1 MNVAVLTISGLRG
14 IMGEDLFGNDILD
27 TIYNFVSSKEI
38 KTCAIGRDTRSTSE
52 MLHQVVLSCLLAEG
66 CNVEDLGVTST
77 PSVFRHVKKNN
88 LDGGVCITSSHNPKE
103 WNGLKLI
110 IRPGRIIKPDE
121 LNNKNTKNYSFTG
134 TKKELETC
142 YYNDLIEFFKDERFH
157 GLKIGM
163 DLGGGAACI
172 FVKDIFIKLGCRVY
186 TINDSPGTFNR
197 IINPTEDPLESLS
210 KLIVENECNVGFAFD
225 ADVDRLV
232 ILNERGEKIAPDFSL
247 LAGIKYIEQRFKL
260 EKAAISIDSSLSIIN
275 YLKKINC
282 EILTTPVGEI
292 SVLEKIQSGK
302 CQVGGEGSSGGFIYP
317 EFNLCRDGILL
328 ALMVS
333 RLVENYG
340 DLDSIFSDIEKFKQK
355 RIKIKTNPENFN
367 VIKEHFLKLDNVT
380 FIDGIKITPNDD
392 KWVLIRPSNTEKCIR
407 LSVEANNE
415 KDAQDLIDEYKNQI
429 ENLLSDSTSH

>member
-121 LNNKNTKNYSFTG
+121 LNNKNIKNYSFTG

-142 YYNDLIEFFKDERFH
+142 YYDDLLEFFKDERFH

-186 TINDSPGTFNR
+186 TVNDSSGTFNR
-197 IINPTEDPLESLS
+197 IIDPTEDPLKSLS

-232 ILNERGEKIAPDFSL
+232 ILNERGNKIPPDFSL

-282 EILTTPVGEI
+282 EIHTTPVGEI
-292 SVLEKIQSGK
+292 SVLEKIQSEK

-340 DLDSIFSDIEKFKQK
+340 NLDSIFSDIEKFKQK
-355 RIKIKTNPENFN
+355 RIKIKTNPENF
-367 VIKEHFLKLDNVT
+367 
-380 FIDGIKITPNDD
+380 
-392 KWVLIRPSNTEKCIR
+392 
-407 LSVEANNE
+407 
-415 KDAQDLIDEYKNQI
+415 
-429 ENLLSDSTSH
+429 

>member
-27 TIYNFVSSKEI
+27 TIYDFVSSKEI

-121 LNNKNTKNYSFTG
+121 LNNKNIKNYSFTG

-142 YYNDLIEFFKDERFH
+142 YYEDLLEFFKDERFH

-172 FVKDIFIKLGCRVY
+172 FVKDIFTKLGCRVY
-186 TINDSPGTFNR
+186 TINDSSGTFNR
-197 IINPTEDPLESLS
+197 IIDPTEDPLRSLS
-210 KLIVENECNVGFAFD
+210 KLIVENECEVGFAFD

-282 EILTTPVGEI
+282 EIITTPVGEI
-292 SVLEKIQSGK
+292 SVLEKIQSEK

-333 RLVENYG
+333 KLVENYG
-340 DLDSIFSDIEKFKQK
+340 DVDSIFSDIEKFKQK

-367 VIKEHFLKLDNVT
+367 VIKEHFLKLENVT
-380 FIDGIKITPNDD
+380 FIDGIKITPDDD

-415 KDAQDLIDEYKNQI
+415 KDALDLIYKYENQI
-429 ENLLSDSTSH
+429 KNLLSDSTSH

>member
-210 KLIVENECNVGFAFD
+210 KLIVE
-225 ADVDRLV
+225 RLV

-333 RLVENYG
+333 RLVENHG
-340 DLDSIFSDIEKFKQK
+340 DLDSIFLDIEKFKQK
-355 RIKIKTNPENFN
+355 RIKIK
-367 VIKEHFLKLDNVT
+367 
-380 FIDGIKITPNDD
+380 
-392 KWVLIRPSNTEKCIR
+392 SNTEKCIR

-415 KDAQDLIDEYKNQI
+415 KDARDLIDEYKNQI

>member
-186 TINDSPGTFNR
+186 TINDSPGKFNR
-197 IINPTEDPLESLS
+197 IINPTDDSLESLS

-328 ALMVS
+328 ALMV
-333 RLVENYG
+333 RG
-340 DLDSIFSDIEKFKQK
+340 
-355 RIKIKTNPENFN
+355 
-367 VIKEHFLKLDNVT
+367 
-380 FIDGIKITPNDD
+380 
-392 KWVLIRPSNTEKCIR
+392 
-407 LSVEANNE
+407 
-415 KDAQDLIDEYKNQI
+415 
-429 ENLLSDSTSH
+429 